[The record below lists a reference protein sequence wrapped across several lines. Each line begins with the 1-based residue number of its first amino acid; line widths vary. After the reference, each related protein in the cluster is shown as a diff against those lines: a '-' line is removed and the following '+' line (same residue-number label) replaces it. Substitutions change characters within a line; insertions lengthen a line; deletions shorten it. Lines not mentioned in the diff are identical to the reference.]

1 MCKLVR
7 KVTPTKNNNNIQGI
21 CQSIPRPQ
29 HGYMRCTRKKING
42 KFPSGTKCKLK
53 CRKGY
58 EPSGYMRKKC
68 TEIGMW
74 MGTDATCEE
83 ESKLITTTTRSVMT
97 AVRSHIVIFIFDGQ
111 SSFFLGHPTDILVCI
126 HRQPVLFFQ
135 R

>member
-7 KVTPTKNNNNIQGI
+7 KVTPTNNNNNIQGI

-68 TEIGMW
+68 TQIGIW

-97 AVRSHIVIFIFDGQ
+97 AVRSHIVICYI
-111 SSFFLGHPTDILVCI
+111 
-126 HRQPVLFFQ
+126 
-135 R
+135 